1 MYIIHNNTGKC
12 VYFFK
17 YNLYLQKCVHIHIYT
32 SMHTYTCP
40 PVFRYRLSVK
50 ADEAAVAR
58 AVGDTVSSPWA
69 WPLRSCTP
77 ACTRVCARSS
87 GPARLPS
94 STWGNVVFNPWPGG
108 LKSRPHISFLAT
120 SRAGL
125 PAAAQPLADW
135 AEPPLAVSHTEQK
148 LSPNTCS
155 QNKFFFLF
163 CTK

>member
-1 MYIIHNNTGKC
+1 MYNSVYRIYILHIVYCRYNTCILYTIIQVSVYTFLNT
-12 VYFFK
+12 
-17 YNLYLQKCVHIHIYT
+17 IYT
-32 SMHTYTCP
+32 CKSVCTYIFIHQCTHTP
-40 PVFRYRLSVK
+40 AHLFS
-50 ADEAAVAR
+50 AI
-58 AVGDTVSSPWA
+58 SPWA

-77 ACTRVCARSS
+77 ACTRVCAHSS

-94 STWGNVVFNPWPGG
+94 STWGNVVFNPRPGG
-108 LKSRPHISFLAT
+108 LKSQPHISFLAT